1 MSPFFDVNVGVG
13 QGSAL
18 LSIFLA
24 LHLLLF
30 LHILENQLKILK
42 IPISIL
48 SFVDN
53 GLLIAQSK
61 SILLSN
67 SLLFCSYNI
76 VSNLLLKFGLIVE
89 HSKTEVFYF
98 TRSQSSFNPP
108 PLDLS
113 SIGGPILYPKD
124 FWKYLR
130 FIFNRKLLF
139 HQHIN
144 FFSNK
149 AISTVKCMKILGN
162 LVWGLNPHQKCL
174 LYRSC
179 VLPIALYG
187 FQLWYYNRASLF
199 YPLKMLGKMQRRAAI
214 WILEAFKMSP
224 LFNSLHLEFSPG
236 HRVINIFSSHFSFY
250 LFNKSKDTNVIVW
263 LGMGLTLES
272 GLGQSKDSSYIISLQ
287 WTEIDRR

>member
-1 MSPFFDVNVGVG
+1 MLTYFIHMEWVKNLLTSTLAFDIAQLFPSLNHYLLTLILGKVGFNLWVIKFFSNYFVDRRTHYFWNTFMSPSFDVNVGVG

-149 AISTVKCMKILGN
+149 AISTVKCMKILRN
-162 LVWGLNPHQKCL
+162 LVQGLNPYQKCL

-179 VLPIALYG
+179 ILLIALYR
-187 FQLWYYNRASLF
+187 F
-199 YPLKMLGKMQRRAAI
+199 
-214 WILEAFKMSP
+214 
-224 LFNSLHLEFSPG
+224 
-236 HRVINIFSSHFSFY
+236 
-250 LFNKSKDTNVIVW
+250 
-263 LGMGLTLES
+263 
-272 GLGQSKDSSYIISLQ
+272 
-287 WTEIDRR
+287 